1 MEKEIHLDKEI
12 FEKVK
17 SGEKKFEI
25 RLGNEEIE
33 DGDVITII
41 QRDENRVPTDNKM
54 VKKAGYVK
62 KTKDLD
68 YWSDEDVNKFGF
80 KIIQLEDVE

>member
-1 MEKEIHLDKEI
+1 MEREIHLDKEI

-25 RLGNEEIE
+25 RLGNKEIE
-33 DGDVITII
+33 EGDLITII
-41 QRDENRVPTDNKM
+41 QRDEDGKPTDNKM

-68 YWSDEDVNKFGF
+68 YWADEDVNEFGF